1 MKNGFA
7 LFRSFVCPNLSVV
20 RKFGQTFGSLRG
32 QLSPSYLIGRTQRV
46 AKKIESI
53 GRLYLLNENKIFM
66 IIYCFRLL
74 FLLSWKICCLLSIK

>member
-32 QLSPSYLIGRTQRV
+32 QLSPSYLIGRNTEGG
-46 AKKIESI
+46 K
-53 GRLYLLNENKIFM
+53 EN
-66 IIYCFRLL
+66 
-74 FLLSWKICCLLSIK
+74 